1 MRIGEENWKVLV
13 SLFPPEW
20 QKMAW
25 RSGAVQRLRG
35 LPSSDVL
42 LRMLL
47 LHVARGYSLR
57 ETVVRA
63 KLANWADISDVALLK
78 RLRNSEEWLRLLCIE
93 LLRENVAYHFE
104 EAIGP
109 TIRIVD
115 GTIVREP
122 GKTGSQWRIL
132 YSIRLP
138 SLVCDFFEVTA
149 TIGEGSGESL
159 NRLPVGPH
167 ELILADA
174 GYCSIAG
181 IEYVCQN
188 GADVLV
194 RVNPQSFVAYS
205 AYGRRISL
213 LPRLR
218 TLSKV
223 GQFGEWRVVLHGQ
236 DSAFAGRLCA
246 VRKSD
251 CAIQQA
257 HRRLQRKASKKQ
269 VITRPGTFEFAKYV
283 IVFTTRS
290 SGSTSGVLRSYRM
303 RWQIE
308 LEFKRLKSLAQ
319 LGHVPKHDDRSS
331 RACLYGKTACHA
343 PGTKIDR
350 HRARHFPLGL
360 PTPGAGDH
368 VVRRVNSVSRCTRSS
383 KLSNAPL
390 LAANALFVESDC
402 TGSCG
407 KVAQPTTSISEMA
420 HLVNTTPR
428 PTDPKTHNLFLST
441 SDFGPPSSPKGWR
454 PALSGT
460 AHLLIYGQ

>member
-1 MRIGEENWKVLV
+1 MDTSGENWKVLL
-13 SLFPPEW
+13 SLLPAGW
-20 QKMAW
+20 QQAALE
-25 RSGAVQRLRG
+25 SGAVRRLRG
-35 LPSSDVL
+35 FSSPEAL
-42 LRMLL
+42 LRTLM

-78 RLRNSEEWLRLLCIE
+78 RLRNSEEWLRFLCIE
-93 LLRENVAYHFE
+93 LLRENVAYRLE
-104 EAIGP
+104 EGFSR

-167 ELILADA
+167 ELIVADA

-181 IEYVCQN
+181 IEYVWQH

-236 DSAFAGRLCA
+236 GSAFAGGC
-246 VRKSD
+246 V
-251 CAIQQA
+251 QY
-257 HRRLQRKASKKQ
+257 
-269 VITRPGTFEFAKYV
+269 E
-283 IVFTTRS
+283 
-290 SGSTSGVLRSYRM
+290 
-303 RWQIE
+303 
-308 LEFKRLKSLAQ
+308 
-319 LGHVPKHDDRSS
+319 
-331 RACLYGKTACHA
+331 RATA
-343 PGTKIDR
+343 R
-350 HRARHFPLGL
+350 FNR
-360 PTPGAGDH
+360 
-368 VVRRVNSVSRCTRSS
+368 
-383 KLSNAPL
+383 
-390 LAANALFVESDC
+390 
-402 TGSCG
+402 
-407 KVAQPTTSISEMA
+407 
-420 HLVNTTPR
+420 
-428 PTDPKTHNLFLST
+428 
-441 SDFGPPSSPKGWR
+441 
-454 PALSGT
+454 
-460 AHLLIYGQ
+460 

>member
-1 MRIGEENWKVLV
+1 MRIAEENWEVLS
-13 SLFPPEW
+13 SLFPAGW
-20 QKMAW
+20 QQMAW
-25 RSGAVQRLRG
+25 QSGAVERLRG
-35 LPSSDVL
+35 FPSPDVL
-42 LRMLL
+42 LRMLM

-63 KLANWADISDVALLK
+63 KLVNWTDISDVALLK
-78 RLRNSEEWLRLLCIE
+78 RLRNSEEWLRFLCIE
-93 LLRENVAYHFE
+93 LVRENVAYRPE

-109 TIRIVD
+109 TIRVVD

-149 TIGEGSGESL
+149 TIGEGCGESL

-174 GYCSIAG
+174 GYCSVAG
-181 IEYVCQN
+181 IEYVCQH

-223 GQFGEWRVVLHGQ
+223 GQLGEWRVVLHGRG
-236 DSAFAGRLCA
+236 SAFAGRLCA

-257 HRRLQRKASKKQ
+257 HRRLQRKASRKQ
-269 VITRPGTFEFAKYV
+269 MITRPETLELAKYV
-283 IVFTTRS
+283 IVFTTRP
-290 SGSTSGVLRSYRM
+290 SGSTADVLRSYRM

-308 LEFKRLKSLAQ
+308 LVFKRLKSLAQ

-331 RACLYGKTACHA
+331 RAWLYGKLLVT
-343 PGTKIDR
+343 
-350 HRARHFPLGL
+350 
-360 PTPGAGDH
+360 
-368 VVRRVNSVSRCTRSS
+368 
-383 KLSNAPL
+383 L
-390 LAANALFVESDC
+390 LAQKLIRIGRD
-402 TGSCG
+402 
-407 KVAQPTTSISEMA
+407 IS
-420 HLVNTTPR
+420 PSGCQ
-428 PTDPKTHNLFLST
+428 LSA
-441 SDFGPPSSPKGWR
+441 R
-454 PALSGT
+454 GT
-460 AHLLIYGQ
+460 M